1 VVLETGN
8 FILKTFLFEE
18 RVGFDWKGPLES
30 NPVPTMRLALGSHAN
45 KLAMPMGINCEII

>member
-1 VVLETGN
+1 MVLETGN